1 LKGESFHQEAAPP
14 WAREIADEAV
24 LPSGVSVAG
33 TKARV
38 FHLLRLSSERGHQ
51 FRIGRH
57 LAPPGWVPTWV
68 LREPWAGG
76 SAGDRRLRDLREA
89 GLAIDSERHVGD
101 EGESGSWMWRLSRE
115 NQRKNPVV
123 ATAQVSFSRLAFSC
137 SLGSPERPDTSHIDV
152 TPGSGTPFAPSWEVA
167 RRALAGE
174 DGGCLYRQELLERWR
189 AGDLDS
195 AVNSLPRTP
204 VTFFCRE
211 GAAFNP
217 LPVLGLSLTK
227 LGARSLETA

>member
-1 LKGESFHQEAAPP
+1 MKGQSFHQEAAPP
-14 WAREIADEAV
+14 WAREISDEAL
-24 LPSGVSVAG
+24 LPNGTMVAG

-38 FHLLRLSSERGHQ
+38 FHLLRLASERSHQ

-89 GLAIDSERHVGD
+89 GLGVESERHVGD
-101 EGESGSWMWRLSRE
+101 EGESGSWMWRLARE

-123 ATAQVSFSRLAFSC
+123 APAQVSFARLTFRSVVGTPTRADS
-137 SLGSPERPDTSHIDV
+137 SHIDV
-152 TPGSGTPFAPSWEVA
+152 TPGSGSTFAPSRDVA

-174 DGGCLYRQELLERWR
+174 DAESLYRQELLERWR
-189 AGDLDS
+189 AGDLES
-195 AVNSLPRTP
+195 ALGPLPQTP

-217 LPVLGLSLTK
+217 LRVLSLSLTK